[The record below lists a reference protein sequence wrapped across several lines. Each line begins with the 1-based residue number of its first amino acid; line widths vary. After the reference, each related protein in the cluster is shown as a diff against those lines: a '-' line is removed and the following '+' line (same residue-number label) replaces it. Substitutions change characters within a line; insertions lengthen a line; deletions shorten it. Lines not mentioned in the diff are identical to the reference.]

1 MASSGHVRGIP
12 VWLTG
17 LLRGG
22 SVKSVNS
29 AVPLYHDHF
38 VLMLTWQRMSATQAK
53 TAEIEGFRPERLIVL
68 GAVAAAVWRI
78 WDFVRLLPAY
88 IHAPYQFDYEEGNIL
103 NTLLRISHN
112 QTPYPDPHAFPSVFN
127 PYGPVAYYALYIP
140 VKLFGLSFSGP
151 RILIFSGVV
160 LIVLLIGLALWRLT
174 HSAAIAFAFAIL
186 YLFSPLI
193 QEWSFLIR
201 VDFLAL
207 ALSLVGLWLFLNHP
221 KRRGLA
227 ATAFAAALLVK
238 YSLLAAPAA
247 CIAYLLLGKKWKQA
261 GLFALIIVWDFV
273 IILAIFAV
281 LTNGAILTHM
291 FRSHADPFSWSVY
304 LLRMSSL
311 LAENRPL
318 VALAGIYILGDLL
331 RRRLTVPALWLIFA
345 TLGAVTAGKL
355 GSGWNH
361 FLEWPAALCL
371 CAGLGLYTLMSLP
384 TRRGAFAASTVAA
397 AWIFWFTLHPAPS
410 VDYFGPVESCGAA
423 YAWVKNDTGPNVL
436 SINVGALVLG
446 GKKVWVSNPFVL
458 NQLVLHAGW
467 PDEALT
473 RMIRERRFDQILTD
487 VDYAGIPSNRALGIE
502 LFSPAELQAT
512 HDNYD
517 IIRHFQCND
526 IAVVYEPKP
535 TVAIQS
541 K

>member
-1 MASSGHVRGIP
+1 MATRGPIRGVARADTDLLSGISDKR
-12 VWLTG
+12 
-17 LLRGG
+17 
-22 SVKSVNS
+22 VNS

-38 VLMLTWQRMSATQAK
+38 LLMLTWQRMLSAQPQTL
-53 TAEIEGFRPERLIVL
+53 EVPGFRPERLLVFGVL
-68 GAVAAAVWRI
+68 AAVVWRI
-78 WDFVRLLPAY
+78 CDFVRLLPSY
-88 IHAPYQFDYEEGNIL
+88 IRAPYQFDYEEGNIL
-103 NTLLRISHN
+103 NTLLRISQH
-112 QTPYPDPHAFPSVFN
+112 QTPYPDPRAFPSVFN
-127 PYGPVAYYALYIP
+127 PYGPVAYYVLYIP
-140 VKLFGLSFSGP
+140 VKLFGLTFSGP
-151 RILIFSGVV
+151 RILIFCC
-160 LIVLLIGLALWRLT
+160 VLLIGLLIGLVLWRLT
-174 HSAAIAFAFAIL
+174 HSAVIALAFATL
-186 YLFSPLI
+186 YLFSPLV
-193 QEWSFLIR
+193 QEWSFLVR

-207 ALSLVGLWLFLNHP
+207 VLSLVGLWLFLNHP

-261 GLFALIIVWDFV
+261 GLFALIITWDFA
-273 IILAIFAV
+273 IITAIFAV
-281 LTNGAILTHM
+281 LTNGAIVTHL

-304 LLRMSSL
+304 FLRMSSL

-318 VALAGIYILGDLL
+318 VALAGVYVLGDLL
-331 RRRLTVPALWLIFA
+331 RRHLTVPSLWLIFA
-345 TLGAVTAGKL
+345 TIGAITAGKL

-371 CAGLGLYTLMSLP
+371 CAGLGLYTLMRVP
-384 TRRGAFAASTVAA
+384 ARRSAFAASTVAA
-397 AWIFWFTLHPAPS
+397 AWLFWFALHPSPP

-423 YAWVKNDTGPNVL
+423 YAWVKNDSGPNVL

-467 PDEALT
+467 SDEPLT

-487 VDYAGIPSNRALGIE
+487 VDYAGIPSNRAHGIE

-512 HDNYD
+512 NDHYD
-517 IIRHFQCND
+517 ITRHFQCKD
-526 IAVVYEPKP
+526 IAIVYEPKP